1 MLAQGCAIN
10 ETSNKGVL
18 SYMLT
23 ARLRLIAKLFFLLL
37 FSHKGFAAT
46 VEFSA
51 TAVQTFPQGQSKI
64 AKMNVGND
72 GIRRE
77 YIHNQQTVIEIY
89 RPSKGLQYLV
99 LPQRKIYEVA
109 KNQPVDT
116 GLGKSRPKSTN
127 PCTSKLK
134 ESCKLLAKEKI
145 NGRLADKWEI
155 SRVVQGKTLKAL
167 IWVDV
172 DRGQALR
179 QFFPDGSAVELLQTG
194 NEKIDNRNT
203 EKWVIQMSRPD
214 GHTEKTF
221 QWYDPEIGIIIKEV
235 MPGGYIR
242 ELKDIK
248 LGKQSESIFQ
258 VPSDYK
264 KVKSATP
271 EK

>member
-1 MLAQGCAIN
+1 
-10 ETSNKGVL
+10 
-18 SYMLT
+18 MLT
-23 ARLRLIAKLFFLLL
+23 ARLILIFKLVLL
-37 FSHKGFAAT
+37 FILSQQGFAAT

-51 TAVQTFPQGQSKI
+51 TAIQTFPQGQSKV

-77 YIHNQQTVIEIY
+77 YTHNQQTVIEIY

-99 LPQRKIYEVA
+99 LPQQKIYEVA
-109 KNQPVDT
+109 QNQSVDT
-116 GLGKSRPKSTN
+116 GLSKSRPKSTN
-127 PCTSKLK
+127 PCTGMDG
-134 ESCKLLAKEKI
+134 ESCKFLGKEKI
-145 NGRLADKWEI
+145 NGRVADKWEVL
-155 SRVVQGKTLKAL
+155 RVVQGKALKAL

-172 DRGQALR
+172 NRGQALR

-194 NEKIDNRNT
+194 SEKIGGRNT
-203 EKWVIQMSRPD
+203 EKWMIHMTRPD
-214 GHTEKTF
+214 GHSEKTF

-248 LGKQSESIFQ
+248 LGKQAEDIFQ

-264 KVKSATP
+264 KVQSAMP
-271 EK
+271 AQ